1 MEMRRTVWIG
11 AAFAFLLGGC
21 AAETSEFKSLR
32 EQVRLQQKQI
42 VDLKSR
48 QEQQQAKLEI
58 LDNGFR
64 IVGDKVEENALR
76 LDDMGSSG
84 SAPAPP
90 APVVSRPRPI
100 AKAPVEMARPI
111 QPAPAVRPAPAPP
124 PPPKQE
130 RVVVTPPLS
139 AADLYRSALDSFTRE
154 NYPAAI
160 LEFQEFV
167 ANHPDHDLA
176 DNAQYWI
183 GECYYAQK
191 NFALAAVEF
200 DKVEKHFGSGNKVA
214 AALLKRGL
222 ALRELNR
229 NEEAVAVLETVVI
242 RYPAADEAAIAKKR
256 LTQWR

>member
-1 MEMRRTVWIG
+1 MEICRTVWIG
-11 AAFAFLLGGC
+11 AAFAFLLSGC

-42 VDLKSR
+42 VDLKNR

-84 SAPAPP
+84 LAPAPS
-90 APVVSRPRPI
+90 APVVSRPIARP
-100 AKAPVEMARPI
+100 PVEMARPS
-111 QPAPAVRPAPAPP
+111 PSARPVPAAPAARPA
-124 PPPKQE
+124 PPKQE
-130 RVVVTPPLS
+130 RVVVTPPLN
-139 AADLYRSALDSFTRE
+139 AADLYRSALDNFTRE

-229 NEEAVAVLETVVI
+229 NEEAVAVLETVVT

>member
-1 MEMRRTVWIG
+1 
-11 AAFAFLLGGC
+11 
-21 AAETSEFKSLR
+21 
-32 EQVRLQQKQI
+32 
-42 VDLKSR
+42 
-48 QEQQQAKLEI
+48 
-58 LDNGFR
+58 
-64 IVGDKVEENALR
+64 
-76 LDDMGSSG
+76 
-84 SAPAPP
+84 
-90 APVVSRPRPI
+90 
-100 AKAPVEMARPI
+100 
-111 QPAPAVRPAPAPP
+111 
-124 PPPKQE
+124 
-130 RVVVTPPLS
+130 VTPPLN
-139 AADLYRSALDSFTRE
+139 AADLYRSALDNFTRE

-229 NEEAVAVLETVVI
+229 NEEAVAVLETVVT